1 MNETALNSRFNNLT
15 DLTKRKRSKKKK
27 DATTTEYY
35 LISELFGLD
44 KWEYLS
50 TLVLFLQPIITEN

>member
-50 TLVLFLQPIITEN
+50 QCVWEERQAG

>member
-1 MNETALNSRFNNLT
+1 MNEMALNSRFNNLT

-44 KWEYLS
+44 KWEYLIVS
-50 TLVLFLQPIITEN
+50 